1 MQTTKLRNFHLR
13 PLEIYDENKIIGK
26 MKKLKLES
34 NEVLDRSEMYLEE
47 QNEKELQESIQ
58 DSSKIISTPS
68 FEIVEENTTT
78 NQIYK
83 SLWDKNGKK
92 KFPGEHND

>member
-1 MQTTKLRNFHLR
+1 MQATKLRNFHIR
-13 PLEIYDENKIIGK
+13 PLEIYDENKLIGK

-34 NEVLDRSEMYLEE
+34 NEVLDRSEMDLEE
-47 QNEKELQESIQ
+47 QNEKELQESIK
-58 DSSKIISTPS
+58 DSSKTISTPS

-92 KFPGEHND
+92 KFPGEHNE